1 LTASFHRALF
11 LHGRAAEHLT
21 EILKE
26 VKMTKVYS
34 EYKVWLTN
42 GQQVICQATSHE
54 EAERIALNQFKDA
67 KVIMIMMFG

>member
-1 LTASFHRALF
+1 
-11 LHGRAAEHLT
+11 
-21 EILKE
+21 
-26 VKMTKVYS
+26 MTKVYS